1 MLSHGIAE
9 FLGTALLVGT
19 IAMTSNTLII
29 IGTFALAV
37 FLTGP
42 ISGGHLNPAV
52 TLWAF
57 MSGKI
62 AYGRAV
68 EHVVAQLLAALAVYF
83 VKSRM

>member
-9 FLGTALLVGT
+9 FLGTALLIGT
-19 IAMTSNTLII
+19 ISVTSNTLII
-29 IGTFALAV
+29 IGAFIIAV
-37 FLTGP
+37 FFTGP

-57 MSGKI
+57 LSGKI
-62 AYGRAV
+62 SSTRAGCHIV
-68 EHVVAQLLAALAVYF
+68 GQLLAAVAVYM

>member
-9 FLGTALLVGT
+9 FLGTALLIGS
-19 IAMTSNTLII
+19 ISMTSNTLII
-29 IGTFALAV
+29 IATFIVAV
-37 FLTGP
+37 FFTGP

-62 AYGRAV
+62 GYSRAV
-68 EHVVAQLLAALAVYF
+68 EHIVAQLLAALSVYF

>member
-1 MLSHGIAE
+1 
-9 FLGTALLVGT
+9 
-19 IAMTSNTLII
+19 MTSNTLII
-29 IGTFALAV
+29 VATFALAV
-37 FLTGP
+37 LITGP

-62 AYGRAV
+62 GASRAI
-68 EHVVAQLLAALAVYF
+68 HHIVAQLLAAVAVYL